1 VFLRGD
7 GRGQV
12 CPRSRVARSV
22 MARRKR
28 AKPEQHL
35 AISFEAKPP
44 TLDELKAWAEKVRSG
59 A

>member
-1 VFLRGD
+1 
-7 GRGQV
+7 
-12 CPRSRVARSV
+12 